1 MSTTGRDLTQQLAE
15 AQRGIARQF
24 LGDAA
29 VDLNSAT
36 DAAHAAFREAVESD
50 GSPES
55 MLRVAEAAQAAATVL
70 SGVARDAAAQATV
83 VHSTPLREA
92 ARSIGVSPG
101 AVNRWLE
108 GEGRGGAEWD
118 NTHWWVNE
126 KGLMAEEPAGPEA
139 EEPAGPE
146 AGDVTGLVGD
156 EAVGEVPA
164 GPDGDVGAGE

>member
-108 GEGRGGAEWD
+108 GEGRGGVEWD

-126 KGLMAEEPAGPEA
+126 KDLMAEEPAGPET
-139 EEPAGPE
+139 
-146 AGDVTGLVGD
+146 GDVTGLVGD